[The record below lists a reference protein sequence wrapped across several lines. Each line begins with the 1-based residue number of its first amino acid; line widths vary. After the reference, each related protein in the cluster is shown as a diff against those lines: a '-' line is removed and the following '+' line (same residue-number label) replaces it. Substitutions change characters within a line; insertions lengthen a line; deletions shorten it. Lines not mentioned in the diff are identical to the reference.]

1 MENIIIFLNAF
12 WNNGKGTTGG
22 DQMLKEI
29 FSRIRQN
36 FDEVYCYTSNDGMNF
51 LNEKIMQVQ
60 YKNNWQLLTSKSV
73 LISYIARTIFALK
86 CLSQKNIQI
95 IYSGSDFFPDVIS
108 AFLYK
113 LLYPKTKWV
122 QSIFHIYPN
131 WQTRP
136 GNKIRNLVGE
146 YLQEFS
152 FLLIKRADIIININN
167 EVKRELISKG
177 FTETKILINT
187 PGIDVNYLTNI
198 QCDDTTPKYQAV
210 YLGRLNPS
218 KGIFDLVKIWQ
229 LVVNEI
235 PSARL
240 AIIGNGDENIN
251 SQLLKLITKA
261 NLTRNINLLGYLER
275 DEAFRIIKNSDV
287 FVFPSHE
294 EGFAIAIAEAI
305 ACETPV
311 IAWDLSVYNEI
322 FENHI
327 IKIKKT
333 DIPVF
338 AKSVA
343 EIILNPNI
351 YADRIT
357 NAKKFIKKYNLE
369 KVAKRHLE
377 ILTKK

>member
-1 MENIIIFLNAF
+1 MKNIIIFLNAF

-95 IYSGSDFFPDVIS
+95 IYSGSDFFPDVIP

-146 YLQEFS
+146 YLQKFS

-187 PGIDVNYLTNI
+187 PGIDANYLTNI

-311 IAWDLSVYNEI
+311 IAWDLTVYNEI
-322 FENHI
+322 FEDHI

-357 NAKKFIKKYNLE
+357 NAKKFIKKYNWE
-369 KVAKRHLE
+369 KIAKRHLE